1 MMYVL
6 DGSTWAGAPQHM
18 LVLFV
23 ATIDLLKTRSNL
35 TLVNCVTEEIVEQKV
50 SQVGIIVVRGL
61 NVSQEDWANDATAS
75 PHQSDPAI
83 VLKSTFKPHLISFQ
97 LSQP

>member
-1 MMYVL
+1 
-6 DGSTWAGAPQHM
+6 M

-61 NVSQEDWANDATAS
+61 NVSQED
-75 PHQSDPAI
+75 
-83 VLKSTFKPHLISFQ
+83 
-97 LSQP
+97 